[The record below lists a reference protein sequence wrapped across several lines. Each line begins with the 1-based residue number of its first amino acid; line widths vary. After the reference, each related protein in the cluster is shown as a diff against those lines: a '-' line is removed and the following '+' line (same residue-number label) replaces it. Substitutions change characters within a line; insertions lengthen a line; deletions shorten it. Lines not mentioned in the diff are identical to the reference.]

1 MNERFNDLWVMVQQ
15 DRKKAAT
22 LCVLMVVA
30 VAMGIRAIVSGAG
43 GPSKA
48 AAATPA
54 AKGGAGGVAKAA
66 APLTIEQALA
76 SLRPQQRLSLDGAP
90 PRDLFHSTWA
100 VIGSLES
107 EGGEK
112 SPAGLAD
119 NATGAPPEDPRL
131 RIEEEAS
138 ALRLRS
144 TLLGGNPLAVIE
156 RPEGGGARRQVARL
170 GESVEGFRVI
180 RIDAHEI
187 EVEKDGVRVVIEQS
201 RPTP

>member
-22 LCVLMVVA
+22 LGALMVVA

-48 AAATPA
+48 AAAPA
-54 AKGGAGGVAKAA
+54 VKSGAGAASKAA
-66 APLTIEQALA
+66 APLTMEQALA
-76 SLRPQQRLSLDGAP
+76 SLRPQQRLSMDGVP

-100 VIGSLES
+100 VIGGVES
-107 EGGEK
+107 EGGGK

-131 RIEEEAS
+131 RVEKEAS

-144 TLLGGNPLAVIE
+144 TLLGGSPLAVIE
-156 RPEGGGARRQVARL
+156 RAESGAARRQVARL

-201 RPTP
+201 RPSP

>member
-54 AKGGAGGVAKAA
+54 SKGGSGAASKSA

-100 VIGSLES
+100 VIGSLDPA
-107 EGGEK
+107 GGGK
-112 SPAGLAD
+112 SSSGLAD
-119 NATGAPPEDPRL
+119 NATAAPPEDPRQ
-131 RIEEEAS
+131 RIETEA
-138 ALRLRS
+138 AGLRLRS

-156 RPEGGGARRQVARL
+156 RAEGSAARRQVARL
-170 GESVEGFRVI
+170 GESVDGFRVI
-180 RIDAHEI
+180 RIEAHEI
-187 EVEKDGVRVVIEQS
+187 EVEKDGVRIVIEQS
-201 RPTP
+201 RPAP

>member
-22 LCVLMVVA
+22 LGALMVVA

-48 AAATPA
+48 AAAPA
-54 AKGGAGGVAKAA
+54 VKSGAGAASKAA
-66 APLTIEQALA
+66 APLTMEQALA
-76 SLRPQQRLSLDGAP
+76 SLRPQQRLSMDGVP

-100 VIGSLES
+100 VIGGVES
-107 EGGEK
+107 EGGGK

-131 RIEEEAS
+131 RVEKEAS

-156 RPEGGGARRQVARL
+156 RAESGAARRQVARL

-201 RPTP
+201 RPSP

>member
-22 LCVLMVVA
+22 LGALMLVA
-30 VAMGIRAIVSGAG
+30 FAMGIRAIVSGAG

-48 AAATPA
+48 SAAAPA
-54 AKGGAGGVAKAA
+54 AKSGAGPAPKAA
-66 APLTIEQALA
+66 ALTIEQSLA
-76 SLRPQQRLSLDGAP
+76 SLRPQQRLALAGAP

-100 VIGSLES
+100 VIGGLES
-107 EGGEK
+107 EGGGK

-119 NATGAPPEDPRL
+119 NATGAPPEDPRAL
-131 RIEEEAS
+131 VESEA
-138 ALRLRS
+138 AGLRLRS

-156 RPEGGGARRQVARL
+156 RAEGGATRRQVARL

-180 RIDAHEI
+180 RIEAHEI

>member
-48 AAATPA
+48 SAAAPA
-54 AKGGAGGVAKAA
+54 AKGGAGAATKAA

-76 SLRPQQRLSLDGAP
+76 SLRPQQRLSQDGLP

-100 VIGSLES
+100 VIGGLES
-107 EGGEK
+107 EGGGK

-119 NATGAPPEDPRL
+119 NATGAPQEDPRL
-131 RIEEEAS
+131 RIEQEAS
-138 ALRLRS
+138 VLRLRS

-156 RPEGGGARRQVARL
+156 RAEAGAARRQVARL